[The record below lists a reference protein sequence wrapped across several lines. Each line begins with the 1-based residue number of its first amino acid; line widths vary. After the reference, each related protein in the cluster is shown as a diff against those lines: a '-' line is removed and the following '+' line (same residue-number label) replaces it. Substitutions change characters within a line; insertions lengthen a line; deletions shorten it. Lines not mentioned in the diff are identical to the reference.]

1 MTGIR
6 FGSGPRVDSYLQRW
20 ASQIKRTGIV
30 TEENFQE
37 VWQVGMYPES
47 ITKYSGAVISATL
60 LIMD

>member
-37 VWQVGMYPES
+37 VWQVGTASRKHY
-47 ITKYSGAVISATL
+47 
-60 LIMD
+60 